1 MGRRISGK
9 VGERQGS
16 GEKVRCNS
24 QSEEA
29 PGVPT
34 CQLFF
39 VFVFFLQ
46 RKGLQQ
52 EQTSERL
59 LEFGIVKLPGV
70 SCSWE

>member
-1 MGRRISGK
+1 M
-9 VGERQGS
+9 GERQGS
-16 GEKVRCNS
+16 GEKVRSNS

-39 VFVFFLQ
+39 ACFFFLQ

-59 LEFGIVKLPGV
+59 LAFGIVKLPGV
-70 SCSWE
+70 SCSQE